1 MKSVYKFFLLSFFT
15 FFMFGI
21 QECYARWEKEW
32 CRIKDDSLLVWANNI
47 DGVLSFKWSGGRF
60 DKLVHGDGV
69 LSIYKGSSLIKKEE
83 MSAYYGAIADKDVKK
98 VGTGNFYVGETKD
111 GYFNGFGIYVRGNEI
126 QIGNFTR
133 SLLNG
138 KGFHYINGSLRYRG
152 DFSNGKYHGFGSRYV
167 DGKTE
172 QGRWENGKLVE
183 ADNLEVTLND
193 GSVYRGGV
201 VYDKASG
208 QGEIVYKDGSR
219 YKGGWK
225 DSCWHG
231 EGVYLA
237 LGDSIYGYWENGL
250 LNGDVYCK
258 NKNYTYVGEVYNGLP
273 DGIGR
278 LLTSDGSYY
287 NGQWVEGKR
296 CGIGN
301 LILSSHNED
310 TYSGEWLD
318 DEFHGVG
325 KYVFGASGAYYDGE
339 WQKGLQHGSGRYV
352 CEEYEYVG
360 DWKEGLMSGQGVI
373 TYTNKQDVYEGD
385 FLENKRH
392 GIGVYYFG
400 ESGNIYDGEFYDDK
414 IHGLG
419 SLYFEDGSVYDGEF
433 EDGKIKGEGTLYLVE
448 NNDTIVITANWDGS
462 TNFPQYA
469 SILFSDG
476 RCYEGELD
484 NGYPT
489 ENGNWYSI
497 TINKETE
504 EYNSPLWL
512 KDGHEWYKNNKETW
526 DKIVF
531 RTSIVLS
538 VAELIPVPC
547 ISVPA
552 KVMNFAINA
561 VDAGVSFTS
570 TQMDIMEA
578 ESRGEDASSLK
589 KERNKGLMINGA
601 FIVGPKIIKGVAK
614 RIPPSVRKPV
624 IDLVAKGKNLGK
636 GIGNKVVEV
645 FTDATGKLSK
655 KLHST
660 SAYKRLSESRI
671 YRAYGRARY
680 GGIKTQAVTNKQY
693 KSFKKKNPA
702 INAPIDE
709 AKDAKKL
716 GDNMKKV
723 GGNKQR
729 KAAIKEYSHS
739 KKVNGPNKRCVAEA
753 HHVVA
758 GNSPAAEKS
767 REILAKTG
775 VGIND
780 PRNGVWLPTS
790 NKSIFKGVKHG
801 RHTKDYDEE
810 VYRRLKEAVDKFGY
824 DEDKIM
830 DVLDDIKK
838 ELLNGDLELLRNESF
853 TNTFL
858 NAIF

>member
-1 MKSVYKFFLLSFFT
+1 
-15 FFMFGI
+15 MFGI

-83 MSAYYGAIADKDVKK
+83 VSAYYGAIADKDVKK

-111 GYFNGFGIYVRGNEI
+111 GYFNGFGVYVRGNEI
-126 QIGNFTR
+126 QIGNFTQ

-138 KGFHYINGSLRYRG
+138 KGCHYINGSLRYRG
-152 DFSNGKYHGFGSRYV
+152 DFSNGKYHGFGSKYV
-167 DGKTE
+167 DGKTK
-172 QGRWENGKLVE
+172 QGRWENGILVE
-183 ADNLEVTLND
+183 ADNLEATLSD
-193 GSVYRGGV
+193 GSIYRGGV
-201 VYDKASG
+201 VYGKASG
-208 QGEIVYKDGSR
+208 QGEIVYKDGSI

-237 LGDSIYGYWENGL
+237 PEDSIYGYWENGL

-301 LILSSHNED
+301 LILSSHND
-310 TYSGEWLD
+310 DSYSGEWLD

-360 DWKEGLMSGQGVI
+360 DWEEGLMSGQGVI

-392 GIGVYYFG
+392 GVGVYYFG

-419 SLYFEDGSVYDGEF
+419 SLYFENGSVYDGEF
-433 EDGKIKGEGTLYLVE
+433 ENGKIKGDGTLYLVE
-448 NNDTIVITANWDGS
+448 NNDTIVITANWEGC

-476 RCYEGELD
+476 TLYEGELD

-489 ENGNWYSI
+489 ENGKWYTVTKDEI
-497 TINKETE
+497 TG
-504 EYNSPLWL
+504 EYNQPQWVRDGAEWL
-512 KDGHEWYKNNKETW
+512 KDNKKTW
-526 DKIVF
+526 DKVVLL
-531 RTSIVLS
+531 TSAVLT
-538 VAELIPVPC
+538 VVELIPSPIAPIAMVAN
-547 ISVPA
+547 IVINSA
-552 KVMNFAINA
+552 DAIAGTA
-561 VDAGVSFTS
+561 VA
-570 TQMDIMEA
+570 QLEIEEA
-578 ESRGEDASSLK
+578 RVNGEDTSELIKEYRRGLYINVGTVAIPKVVKRAAPYVK
-589 KERNKGLMINGA
+589 KMGKSIIEFGA
-601 FIVGPKIIKGVAK
+601 DTK
-614 RIPPSVRKPV
+614 
-624 IDLVAKGKNLGK
+624 LGK
-636 GIGNKVVEV
+636 KFITIAK
-645 FTDATGKLSK
+645 DASGKLSK
-655 KLHST
+655 KWHTS
-660 SAYKRLSESRI
+660 SAYKRLSDAK
-671 YRAYGRARY
+671 RAYERARY
-680 GGIKTQAVTNKQY
+680 GTLKNQTRSRKQY
-693 KSFKKKNPA
+693 ESAQKKGTWEA
-702 INAPIDE
+702 APVGE
-709 AKDAKKL
+709 EPSSKKL
-716 GDNMKKV
+716 EYYLTKNQTNQQGKAL
-723 GGNKQR
+723 QR
-729 KAAIKEYSHS
+729 ERSLS
-739 KKVNGPNKRCVAEA
+739 RRTNDGSPRCTTEA

-758 GNSPAAEKS
+758 GNSPAAKGA
-767 REILAKTG
+767 RDILECAG
-775 VGIND
+775 IGIND
-780 PRNGVWLPTS
+780 ALNGIFLPTNS
-790 NKSIFKGVKHG
+790 KSIFRGVKHG
-801 RHTKDYDEE
+801 RHVKDYDEE
-810 VYRRLKEAVDKFGY
+810 VFRRLREVKEKSGCDKLAII
-824 DEDKIM
+824 DC
-830 DVLDDIKK
+830 LDGIKK
-838 ELLNGDLELLRNESF
+838 DLWNGDIELLRNESF
-853 TNTFL
+853 TNTIL
-858 NAIF
+858 NAF